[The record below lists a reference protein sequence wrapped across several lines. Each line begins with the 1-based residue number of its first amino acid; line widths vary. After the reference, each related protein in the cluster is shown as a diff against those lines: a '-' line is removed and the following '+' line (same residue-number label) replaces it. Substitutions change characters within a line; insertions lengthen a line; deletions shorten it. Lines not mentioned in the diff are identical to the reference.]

1 MNIRLPLLFCA
12 GLALLMAFSFLYADT
27 RTTAFGSRR
36 ANKVEDKR
44 VDKRMWAQPGSNP
57 MMNKRFPIEQWDK
70 HFSSMGSQRAPITLQ
85 EGKKKEI
92 FQTKTLDRRAVNFDM
107 SRWNEKM
114 ADLHRRAGIEMDD
127 RAQLVADRQL
137 YNMMLQ
143 DTERFRDMGDE
154 LSLRDLNRYQFRRNR
169 SDDGIPVEKAG
180 SGD

>member
-1 MNIRLPLLFCA
+1 
-12 GLALLMAFSFLYADT
+12 
-27 RTTAFGSRR
+27 
-36 ANKVEDKR
+36 
-44 VDKRMWAQPGSNP
+44 
-57 MMNKRFPIEQWDK
+57 
-70 HFSSMGSQRAPITLQ
+70 
-85 EGKKKEI
+85 
-92 FQTKTLDRRAVNFDM
+92 
-107 SRWNEKM
+107 M
-114 ADLHRRAGIEMDD
+114 ADLHRRAGIERDD